1 MSKPTVVLAYSG
13 GLDTSCILAWL
24 IEQGYEVVAFMAGG
38 YNIDFSHYQLLFET
52 ERKKHLKV
60 FSKLAAAHV
69 QRTNLQRMN
78 MWLAVDSSE
87 LSALFT
93 SMMTIPRL
101 YSSARFIGFCPCSPP

>member
-1 MSKPTVVLAYSG
+1 MCDLFLQLYF
-13 GLDTSCILAWL
+13 
-24 IEQGYEVVAFMAGG
+24 QAGG

-78 MWLAVDSSE
+78 MWLAVSSR
-87 LSALFT
+87 T
-93 SMMTIPRL
+93 SSIYLMKQSTTTNIETCSYLLQSKRQNLYESFCCRL
-101 YSSARFIGFCPCSPP
+101 